1 MWEAMNFFV
10 RLPVAVTLACGSLW
24 AVEHAG
30 VVRSQKLPIPG
41 AVVTA
46 TQGESKLAT
55 SSDEAGRYRFEEIA
69 AGTWTIEVSMFGFE
83 TVSREVVVAKG
94 GGALEWELKLAE
106 RERPMGPRGGP
117 RLSQAERRER
127 FRRLAVNQTQ
137 QPNTILNELTT
148 MADPTATMTALGQD
162 ANESFLVTGS
172 LSQGLQTPGQNDPF
186 GGGVRGFSG
195 LSNQGNPFANRGG
208 EQGGDGAGFG
218 RGGGGRGGPGGGRRA
233 GGRGGGGGRGGPG
246 GRGGGRGGGGRGGP
260 GGPGARGPGG
270 REITPERRAQI
281 REWMRRRG
289 TMQFGNRIGAGRS
302 SMRGALTFSFGN
314 SALDARPYSLTG
326 QTVDK
331 PSYAQ
336 GQFGAMLGGP
346 LKIPKIID
354 DEKTFFFFRYNG
366 SRSRNP
372 FNRTSTLPSELERM
386 GDFSQSIASGP
397 VTLFDAANGSTFPNN
412 VIPASRFDGASLG
425 LLPLIPLP
433 NQPGRVQNYQFITSV
448 PQNSDV
454 LGIRLGRSLSEKDR
468 LSGSYNLRTRDSEAA
483 QLFGFRDTT
492 GARSQSASLGWTHNF
507 TASVINNVNLTY
519 SRNRIETLPFFAF
532 GEDIAGNLGI
542 EGTSNDPVN
551 HGPPNV
557 TFTNFGD
564 LTDGSPTLRR
574 DQTFGIREGITWV
587 RGSHNLSFGGDLR
600 RIQLNT
606 ISEQNARGSFSFSG
620 LATSEF
626 DEAGLPLRD
635 TGFDFADFLL
645 GLPQSSSIRFGNP
658 DTYFRSSAY
667 SFYLQDD
674 WRVASNFTVNFGMRY
689 EFLGPFQEKF
699 DRIVNLDVAS
709 GFAGVEPVLPGG
721 SGSFTGSFPNALI
734 EPDRNNFAPR
744 LGIAWKPWAQRST
757 LVRAG
762 YGWYYNGS
770 VYNQAAS
777 RLGQQPPF
785 ATTGTVTTSLDQV
798 LTVRNGFAVTP
809 DQDITNTFAVDRNYL
824 VGYAQTWNLAV
835 QQDLPGSMVL
845 EVGYLGTKGT
855 RLDIQRSPNQAPPGS
870 PLTAEERRLI
880 GNAVGFT
887 FDSSEGNSIYHAGQ
901 VRLNRR
907 FRGGVS
913 FNTLYTFAKSLDN
926 VSTFG
931 GGAAV
936 VALYDRNL
944 NLERGLS
951 SFDQRHTLTVGYV
964 LESPVGGRQGT
975 PSKNMFEMMFRDW
988 TFTGGVTANSGT
1000 PFTATVLGNQANSGG
1015 SGVVGSGRADAT
1027 GLAVDSGAG
1036 FFNPGAFTTPPADR
1050 FGNAARNTIPGPGL
1064 FALNFGVGRNFRL
1077 GQDRKTLQFRVES
1090 SNVTNNVS
1098 YTGLGT
1104 TVNASN
1110 FGLATNTAAM
1120 RTMRASLRFR
1130 F

>member
-1 MWEAMNFFV
+1 M
-10 RLPVAVTLACGSLW
+10 
-24 AVEHAG
+24 
-30 VVRSQKLPIPG
+30 
-41 AVVTA
+41 
-46 TQGESKLAT
+46 
-55 SSDEAGRYRFEEIA
+55 
-69 AGTWTIEVSMFGFE
+69 
-83 TVSREVVVAKG
+83 
-94 GGALEWELKLAE
+94 
-106 RERPMGPRGGP
+106 
-117 RLSQAERRER
+117 
-127 FRRLAVNQTQ
+127 
-137 QPNTILNELTT
+137 
-148 MADPTATMTALGQD
+148 
-162 ANESFLVTGS
+162 
-172 LSQGLQTPGQNDPF
+172 
-186 GGGVRGFSG
+186 
-195 LSNQGNPFANRGG
+195 
-208 EQGGDGAGFG
+208 
-218 RGGGGRGGPGGGRRA
+218 
-233 GGRGGGGGRGGPG
+233 
-246 GRGGGRGGGGRGGP
+246 
-260 GGPGARGPGG
+260 
-270 REITPERRAQI
+270 TPERLAGM
-281 REWMRRRG
+281 REWMRQRG
-289 TMQFGNRIGAGRS
+289 TMEFGNRIGAGRN
-302 SMRGALTFSFGN
+302 SMRGALMFSFGN

-336 GQFGAMLGGP
+336 GQFGVMLGGP
-346 LKIPKIID
+346 LKIPKIAS

-372 FNRTSTLPSELERM
+372 FNRTSTLPSDLERM

-397 VTLFDAANGSTFPNN
+397 VTVFDPASGSAFPNN
-412 VIPASRFDGASLG
+412 VIPAPRFDPASLG
-425 LLPLIPLP
+425 LTTLIPLP
-433 NQPGRVQNYQFITSV
+433 NQPGRVQNYQFLTST
-448 PQNSDV
+448 PQDSNA
-454 LGIRLGRSLSEKDR
+454 LGIRLGRSPSEKDR
-468 LSGSYNLRTRDSEAA
+468 LSGSYNLRTQDSEAA

-492 GARSQSASLGWTHNF
+492 GGRSQSASLGWTHNF
-507 TASVINNVNLTY
+507 SASVINSLNLTY
-519 SRNRIETLPFFAF
+519 SRNRIEMLPFFAF

-542 EGTSNDPVN
+542 EGTSSDPVN
-551 HGPPNV
+551 YGPPNV

-564 LTDGSPTLRR
+564 LTDGSPMLRR
-574 DQTFGIREGITWV
+574 DQTFGASEGVTWV
-587 RGSHNLSFGGDLR
+587 RGSHNLSIGGDYR

-620 LATSEF
+620 LATSAF
-626 DEAGLPLRD
+626 DGAGLPLRD

-667 SFYLQDD
+667 TFYLQDD
-674 WRVASNFTVNFGMRY
+674 WRIASNFTVNFGLRY
-689 EFLGPFQEKF
+689 EFLSPFEEKF
-699 DRIVNLDVAS
+699 GRIANLDVAS

-721 SGSFTGSFPNALI
+721 SGPYTGAFPDALI
-734 EPDRNNFAPR
+734 EPDRNNVAPR
-744 LGIAWKPWAQRST
+744 LGIAWKPFLQRST

-770 VYNQAAS
+770 VYNQAAG

-785 ATTGTVTTSLDQV
+785 ATTGTVTTSLDHP
-798 LTVRNGFAVTP
+798 LTIRNGFAVTP

-880 GNAVGFT
+880 GNTVGFT
-887 FDSSEGNSIYHAGQ
+887 FDISEGNSIYHAGQ

-913 FNTLYTFAKSLDN
+913 VNTLYTYAKSIDN

-944 NLERGLS
+944 SLERGLS
-951 SFDQRHTLTVGYV
+951 SFDQRHSLTLGYV
-964 LESPVGGRQGT
+964 LESPVGGPQGT
-975 PSKNMFEMMFRDW
+975 PSRNLLETMFRDW
-988 TFTGGVTANSGT
+988 TFAGGVTANSGT
-1000 PFTATVLGNQANSGG
+1000 PFTAMVLGNQANAGG

-1036 FFNPGAFTTPPADR
+1036 FFNPLAFRVPPPDR

-1064 FALNFGVGRNFRL
+1064 FALNFGIARNFRL
-1077 GQDRKTLQFRVES
+1077 GQDRKSLQFGVEGL
-1090 SNVTNNVS
+1090 NVTNRVS

-1104 TVNASN
+1104 IVNASN
-1110 FGLATNTAAM
+1110 FGLATNTAPM
-1120 RTMRASLRFR
+1120 RTVRASLRFR